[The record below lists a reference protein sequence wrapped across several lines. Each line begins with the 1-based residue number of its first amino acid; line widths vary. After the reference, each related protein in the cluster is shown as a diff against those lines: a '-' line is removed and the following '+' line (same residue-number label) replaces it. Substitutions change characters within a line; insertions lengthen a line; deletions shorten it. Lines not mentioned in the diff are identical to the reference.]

1 MDGDTLTF
9 DQPNVNFSHNTAP
22 LEISKNASD
31 IWCTIHDSFQYF
43 FDHTLSNGS
52 FIFLIIKP
60 FNSESCRYNIANPNT
75 KNVFE
80 GQGKVDIT
88 GVTRIK

>member
-1 MDGDTLTF
+1 M
-9 DQPNVNFSHNTAP
+9 
-22 LEISKNASD
+22 ISGVPSM
-31 IWCTIHDSFQYF
+31 IPSIF

-52 FIFLIIKP
+52 FIFFNNKTLILNHVDI
-60 FNSESCRYNIANPNT
+60 NIANPNT